1 MLRSVCRHRAHC
13 AKHEGRPGRAHRPAA
28 VCRASSMY
36 TLKSSA
42 PSRSLVPAS
51 RRHRPTRP
59 GAAPIRH
66 PRRSH
71 QNRDALNRRRRAL
84 LGQRRAPQQQEQ
96 QQQQHSPGP
105 HEGPFRLDTAEN
117 NEEAWTKV
125 DTVGRRKRRFIQTA
139 QRRRE
144 GRRGGNTNEPRNT
157 TEARKASIM
166 IVPIHSQPR
175 IRPLNPFN
183 RARLTVCG
191 LCSLSSFRRAR
202 DR

>member
-13 AKHEGRPGRAHRPAA
+13 AKHEGHPGRAHRPAA

-36 TLKSSA
+36 ALKSSA
-42 PSRSLVPAS
+42 PLRTLVPAS
-51 RRHRPTRP
+51 RRHRLTRP
-59 GAAPIRH
+59 GAAPIRY

-71 QNRDALNRRRRAL
+71 QNRDAFNRRHRAL
-84 LGQRRAPQQQEQ
+84 LDQRRAPQQQQ
-96 QQQQHSPGP
+96 QQQQPPGP

-125 DTVGRRKRRFIQTA
+125 DTVGRRKRRFIQTT

-144 GRRGGNTNEPRNT
+144 GRRGGKTNEPRNT
-157 TEARKASIM
+157 TEARKTSIM
-166 IVPIHSQPR
+166 IVPVYSQPR

-183 RARLTVCG
+183 RTRLTVCG
-191 LCSLSSFRRAR
+191 LCSLSSFRRAS